1 MARAP
6 TTNFVK
12 GFKLWWWALPGST
25 FEVWP
30 VDGEEERNMRGRKS
44 PRGGGVIQ
52 SKKAMNEMDAGV
64 SE

>member
-1 MARAP
+1 MTRAP

-30 VDGEEERNMRGRKS
+30 VGGEEGICEDESRVQKGREGLFKA
-44 PRGGGVIQ
+44 Q
-52 SKKAMNEMDAGV
+52 SDE
-64 SE
+64 